1 MSGAGQPV
9 ALGDGLVVRD
19 ATAADTEAIFA
30 RCREAFGAAEEPAV
44 RRALEIHG
52 VEAFAVV
59 VDEGGARQ
67 DGASQDGAGH
77 VAACASLQSRT
88 LRLDG
93 VAVPTGQVEF
103 VATAEGY
110 RRRGLAR
117 ALIERLHA
125 RSARQGHLLGLIFG
139 IPYLYRRLGYSRAPG
154 GQPRLQLR
162 RGASLAAPPG
172 TATRPATP
180 GDAAA
185 LAALHREA
193 QAAAQVTTDRDDR
206 LWPSLLTWPGEE
218 DVAVAERDGR
228 VAAYA
233 RTWRLGARRWT
244 FEAAAADRLAATA
257 LLAGLAADAP
267 LSLAI
272 TDAPGTPLGSVLVDA
287 GLHLDAGEPP
297 YARVPDVL
305 ALLRHL
311 QGLLEARLA
320 ASPFAVGEATL
331 RLNLYTHAVALHARD
346 GAITAIEPDTPVEDV
361 AVGATTLPPER
372 LAELLL
378 GARDIAELEGVDPDV
393 RCDGTRA
400 LTRTLLPARLAMVA
414 PE

>member
-1 MSGAGQPV
+1 MSGTAGRR
-9 ALGDGLVVRD
+9 ALGDGLVLRD
-19 ATAADTEAIFA
+19 ATGADAGEILA

-44 RRALEIHG
+44 RRAFEIHG

-59 VDEGGARQ
+59 ADERARAEAGGERL
-67 DGASQDGAGH
+67 
-77 VAACASLQSRT
+77 AACASLQSRT

-93 VAVPTGQVEF
+93 VAVPAGQVEF

-117 ALIERLHA
+117 ALLERLHD
-125 RSARQGHLLGLIFG
+125 RSARQGHLVGLVFG

-172 TATRPATP
+172 TTTRPAEP
-180 GDAAA
+180 GDVAA

-193 QAAAQVTTDRDDR
+193 QAAAQVSTDRDDR
-206 LWPSLLTWPGEE
+206 LWPSLLAWPGEE

-257 LLAGLAADAP
+257 LLAGLAAEDP

-297 YARVPDVL
+297 YARVPDPL

-311 QGLLEARLA
+311 AGPLEARLA

-331 RLNLYTHAVALHARD
+331 RLNLYTHALAIHARD
-346 GAITAIEPDTPVEDV
+346 GTITAIEPDTPVEDL

-372 LAELLL
+372 LPELLL
-378 GARDIAELEGVDPDV
+378 GARDIAALEAVDPDV

-400 LTRTLLPARLAMVA
+400 LTRTLLPARLAAVA